1 MYVVQIWL
9 NIDTIIIR
17 TLIEI
22 IASSFL
28 YMDCTTR
35 SRPSITLELIT
46 LCFFIKDTIL
56 VPANQLMAA
65 HLIFANAKDK
75 SGVVVDH
82 RSVLQLPLSSLAVN
96 WWKML
101 YKECKEIKFP
111 WRGWIFLKQIS
122 TPGTWQVPHPP
133 TSVSPPLVPVQNWE
147 HMKGTYE
154 SCSKFIYL
162 I

>member
-9 NIDTIIIR
+9 NIYWYNCHIIR

-46 LCFFIKDTIL
+46 FLVFIKDAIL

-65 HLIFANAKDK
+65 NLIFANAKDK
-75 SGVVVDH
+75 SGIVVDH

-111 WRGWIFLKQIS
+111 WRGWFFWNRFLHLGLDKYHI
-122 TPGTWQVPHPP
+122 PRLR
-133 TSVSPPLVPVQNWE
+133 SPPLSYLF
-147 HMKGTYE
+147 KIE
-154 SCSKFIYL
+154 SLSRSKIV
-162 I
+162 